1 MGTTQRVCY
10 HFGGFLMAL
19 PREALAVLTTPAKTT
34 PSGGI
39 YFWCRYL
46 IDGDPIGSVWMPDE
60 ETQWA
65 EWLDQGVQ
73 ILVERLRPNP
83 EYPSRVSG
91 TAKLLCDQTADVLSI
106 VKQSRA
112 EEHDYKQT
120 FSMPKATKD
129 LALKEAID
137 QIAANSNQKPSQVV
151 RQLCWEA
158 ICYRKAALSAAEI
171 INQAQ

>member
-1 MGTTQRVCY
+1 MP
-10 HFGGFLMAL
+10 L

-34 PSGGI
+34 PSGGV

-46 IDGDPIGSVWMPDE
+46 IEGEPIGSVWMPDE

-65 EWLDQGVQ
+65 EWLDQGIHV
-73 ILVERLRPNP
+73 LVERLRPNP

-91 TAKLLCDQTADVLSI
+91 TAKLLCDQTAEVLSV

-112 EEHDYKQT
+112 EEHDYRQT
-120 FSMPKATKD
+120 LSMPKATKD
-129 LALKEAID
+129 PLLKDAID
-137 QIAANSNQKPSQVV
+137 QIATNTGQKPSQVV

-158 ICYRKAALSAAEI
+158 ICYRNAALSASEI